1 MSGERRDAQPR
12 VRLGVIGWPVA
23 HSRSPAIQNA
33 ALAAAGLSDWRY
45 QLLPAPP
52 ELFVEVVRALPAA
65 GFRGVNV
72 TIPHKLAALALA
84 TRPTDRASAIGAA
97 NTLVFQSDHGVMADN
112 TDAPAL
118 IAAVA
123 LELAGASALVL
134 GAGGTARA
142 AVWALNDAGV
152 EVRVLNRTAERA
164 RTLCAELGGTPVSAA
179 APADLL
185 VNCTSV
191 GLDGADSFEA
201 LPLAASELTSFATVV
216 DFVYADGGTT
226 LVRAA
231 REAGVP
237 TVDGL
242 DLLVGQGALS
252 FELFTGR
259 AASIEAMREAVGR
272 GRRASPRAGG

>member
-1 MSGERRDAQPR
+1 LSGERRDARPR
-12 VRLGVIGWPVA
+12 VRLGVLGWPVA

-52 ELFVEVVRALPAA
+52 ELFVEVVQALPAA

-72 TIPHKLAALALA
+72 TIPHKLTALALA

-97 NTLVFQSDHGVMADN
+97 NTLVFESDHGVMADN

-142 AVWALNDAGV
+142 AVWALNDAGA
-152 EVRVLNRTAERA
+152 EVRRPQVVCGA
-164 RTLCAELGGTPVSAA
+164 RRYAGQRRRPGRSARQLHLGGSG
-179 APADLL
+179 
-185 VNCTSV
+185 S
-191 GLDGADSFEA
+191 
-201 LPLAASELTSFATVV
+201 
-216 DFVYADGGTT
+216 GG

-231 REAGVP
+231 P
-237 TVDGL
+237 
-242 DLLVGQGALS
+242 
-252 FELFTGR
+252 
-259 AASIEAMREAVGR
+259 
-272 GRRASPRAGG
+272 AGGERADELRNRG